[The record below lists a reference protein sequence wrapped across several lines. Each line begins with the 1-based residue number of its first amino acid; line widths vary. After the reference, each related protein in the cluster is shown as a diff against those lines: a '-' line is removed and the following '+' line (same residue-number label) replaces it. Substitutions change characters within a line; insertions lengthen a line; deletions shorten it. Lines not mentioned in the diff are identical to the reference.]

1 MSTILRADG
10 ETFDVDAFIAGTDWR
25 VDRVYRRGEPRLP
38 SKPGR
43 GTSERSGLSVLVSAA
58 GLDHFPAQLRDAA
71 AFLAAH
77 AGEIRRLIAFPG
89 VAGVSLDFAV
99 AWRDVTA
106 QSDGFPPEVVRLA
119 GACEIGLELSHYHVT
134 DPPPAASQSDGP
146 GQGAA

>member
-58 GLDHFPAQLRDAA
+58 GLHDFPAQLRDAA
-71 AFLAAH
+71 AFLETY
-77 AGEIRRLIAFPG
+77 AGEIRRLVAFPG

-99 AWRDVTA
+99 AWRDVA
-106 QSDGFPPEVVRLA
+106 AEFNSFPPELVRLA
-119 GACEIGLELSHYHVT
+119 GACGIGLDLSHYPAG
-134 DPPPAASQSDGP
+134 PPHPRDTSGE
-146 GQGAA
+146 